1 MYNSSIKAFNLDQC
15 KVSTSHVPLV
25 SAPTLLKKQTSTKF
39 SSQKGILLNNVLVKT
54 QAHCGFTSRAGLH
67 SISVTTG
74 ISIPLSPMLCLFFL
88 LTVKTQYEQNK
99 TNTTSLTTGWI
110 CL

>member
-39 SSQKGILLNNVLVKT
+39 SSQKGILLNNVLVKNSST
-54 QAHCGFTSRAGLH
+54 LRFLIKSGAAYVSLGF
-67 SISVTTG
+67 VE
-74 ISIPLSPMLCLFFL
+74 FL
-88 LTVKTQYEQNK
+88 
-99 TNTTSLTTGWI
+99 
-110 CL
+110 